1 MENLGTLDNQYN
13 IIEKKDYNG
22 YRIIYSVRHNQT
34 QVNYLIAIKKHI
46 GNDNDNFPANVIN
59 ILNILQ
65 KINNPYIMHYI
76 GNGNGILALNNKPPR
91 NVNYLIFE
99 YVPRF
104 PLFDYINV
112 DRLTER
118 QAKLLFKKILNGVQ
132 AMHNAHICHRD
143 IKLLNI
149 LLDENYNPKIFGF
162 DFSSINANNLNDYTG
177 SLNYLAPEIIEKH
190 PYDGFKADIFSL
202 GQLLFNLVNRILG
215 FNSSRA
221 NDQFYSLIRTNK
233 LNDYWNSGPLHNINP
248 SNEFKNLF
256 IRMVAYD
263 PQQRPTIDEIL
274 NDPWMQEINNL
285 NNDEINALGHEL
297 RNELHNREAQIDNNL
312 QNEDDE

>member
-13 IIEKKDYNG
+13 ILAKKGSNA
-22 YRIIYSVRHNQT
+22 YRTMYSVRNNQT

-46 GNDNDNFPANVIN
+46 NNGNDNFPSNEINV
-59 ILNILQ
+59 LNILQ
-65 KINNPYIMHYI
+65 NINNPYILHYI
-76 GNGNGILALNNKPPR
+76 GNGNGILALNNKSPR

-99 YVPRF
+99 YVLRF

-177 SLNYLAPEIIEKH
+177 SLNYLAPE
-190 PYDGFKADIFSL
+190 
-202 GQLLFNLVNRILG
+202 
-215 FNSSRA
+215 
-221 NDQFYSLIRTNK
+221 
-233 LNDYWNSGPLHNINP
+233 
-248 SNEFKNLF
+248 
-256 IRMVAYD
+256 
-263 PQQRPTIDEIL
+263 
-274 NDPWMQEINNL
+274 
-285 NNDEINALGHEL
+285 
-297 RNELHNREAQIDNNL
+297 
-312 QNEDDE
+312 

>member
-46 GNDNDNFPANVIN
+46 NNGNDNFPANEIN
-59 ILNILQ
+59 VLNILQ

-99 YVPRF
+99 YSPRF

-143 IKLLNI
+143 INLVNI
-149 LLDENYNPKIFGF
+149 LLDENYNPKIF
-162 DFSSINANNLNDYTG
+162 DFTFSAINANNLNDYIVTQYY
-177 SLNYLAPEIIEKH
+177 SAPEIIENH
-190 PYDGFKADIFSL
+190 PYYGIKADIFS
-202 GQLLFNLVNRILG
+202 
-215 FNSSRA
+215 
-221 NDQFYSLIRTNK
+221 
-233 LNDYWNSGPLHNINP
+233 
-248 SNEFKNLF
+248 
-256 IRMVAYD
+256 
-263 PQQRPTIDEIL
+263 
-274 NDPWMQEINNL
+274 
-285 NNDEINALGHEL
+285 
-297 RNELHNREAQIDNNL
+297 
-312 QNEDDE
+312 

>member
-1 MENLGTLDNQYN
+1 
-13 IIEKKDYNG
+13 
-22 YRIIYSVRHNQT
+22 
-34 QVNYLIAIKKHI
+34 
-46 GNDNDNFPANVIN
+46 
-59 ILNILQ
+59 
-65 KINNPYIMHYI
+65 
-76 GNGNGILALNNKPPR
+76 
-91 NVNYLIFE
+91 
-99 YVPRF
+99 
-104 PLFDYINV
+104 
-112 DRLTER
+112 
-118 QAKLLFKKILNGVQ
+118 
-132 AMHNAHICHRD
+132 MHNAHICHRD

-149 LLDENYNPKIFGF
+149 LLDENYNPKIY
-162 DFSSINANNLNDYTG
+162 DFALSSINANNLDDFRGTREYA
-177 SLNYLAPEIIEKH
+177 APEIIENH
-190 PYDGFKADIFSL
+190 PYNGFQADIFSL

-256 IRMVAYD
+256 IRMVAHN
-263 PQQRPTIDEIL
+263 PLQRPTIDEIL

-285 NNDEINALGHEL
+285 NNVQLDALENEL

>member
-1 MENLGTLDNQYN
+1 MFIRIY
-13 IIEKKDYNG
+13 EKAPKS
-22 YRIIYSVRHNQT
+22 ILF
-34 QVNYLIAIKKHI
+34 NYIKQ
-46 GNDNDNFPANVIN
+46 G
-59 ILNILQ
+59 
-65 KINNPYIMHYI
+65 
-76 GNGNGILALNNKPPR
+76 
-91 NVNYLIFE
+91 
-99 YVPRF
+99 
-104 PLFDYINV
+104 
-112 DRLTER
+112 RLSER

-132 AMHNAHICHRD
+132 AIHNANICHRD
-143 IKLLNI
+143 IKVENI
-149 LLDENYNPKIFGF
+149 LFDENYNPKIYGF
-162 DFSSINANNLNDYTG
+162 YLSCINANNLQQQVGTLRYM
-177 SLNYLAPEIIEKH
+177 APEILNH
-190 PYDGFKADIFSL
+190 QPYDGFKADIFSL

-233 LNDYWNSGPLHNINP
+233 LNDYWNSGPLHSINP

-285 NNDEINALGHEL
+285 NNDEINALEHEL